1 MFNRQ
6 HTEEHQQHNYQSVY
20 INATPE
26 RGGESQPVVAAVFGL
41 LTVCM
46 VLAAVVGG
54 RAAIAYFATA
64 IVQSLAGMIVALVAM
79 LTAVI
84 PWLVGGAV
92 LVALAALVI
101 RSLPQA
107 VAEANEI
114 RYRLAAQ
121 RQPLMLEVK
130 DKDVDYPTIDL
141 RPVRAVSPVD
151 EQQ

>member
-54 RAAIAYFATA
+54 IAAIAYFATA

-84 PWLVGGAV
+84 PWLVGCAA
-92 LVALAALVI
+92 LVALAAMII

-107 VAEANEI
+107 VAEASEI

-121 RQPLMLEVK
+121 RQPLMLEA
-130 DKDVDYPTIDL
+130 KDVDYSTVDL
-141 RPVRAVSPVD
+141 RSVRAVSPVN